1 MSLSNLDPY
10 KILKVARTATQE
22 ALKKAYRAL
31 ALKLHPDRN
40 PGDTK
45 ALEQMKQ
52 VNAAWV
58 EVGTPEARAR
68 FDLFNPPAGRGR
80 RTPSAPE
87 PPPRPAQRPAAPP
100 QPPPR
105 ARRRAQRSSSTEEA
119 WEAARRATEAQD
131 AAWAAEHARQA
142 DEFEAAWTKARSR
155 ATQAAPFFTHF
166 TPFTPF
172 SDFTPFEEPEPAQRA
187 GICPIC
193 AGTNPSCNWCASR

>member
-1 MSLSNLDPY
+1 MSLPDPY

-68 FDLFNPPAGRGR
+68 FDLFNPPAPPAGRGR
-80 RTPSAPE
+80 RAAAPASSE
-87 PPPRPAQRPAAPP
+87 PPPRPAQRPATPP
-100 QPPPR
+100 QPPPSPR
-105 ARRRAQRSSSTEEA
+105 QPSPGPRRRTQRPSATEEA
-119 WEAARRATEAQD
+119 WEAERRGR
-131 AAWAAEHARQA
+131 AA
-142 DEFEAAWTKARSR
+142 FEAA
-155 ATQAAPFFTHF
+155 QAQRVRDYQAEQGWQRTFTEVSEEPFPWSEWH
-166 TPFTPF
+166 
-172 SDFTPFEEPEPAQRA
+172 PEPAQRA
-187 GICPIC
+187 SVCPIC